1 MQITTARDAPL
12 GAWHLNPKGT
22 KVRVV
27 SYDEASKHYLVET
40 ERGVKTPVPPTY
52 PLTIIEPDAAAGKV
66 GIEELVGRP
75 RDQVEPHLA
84 ALRENELENLAARD
98 TRMWVAD
105 AVMREL
111 DRRAKG
117 PSVAPAPAVSAPAA
131 PPLISP
137 CLVCGVGYPAPPG
150 LHHSNVECKANL
162 AAKTMPLVEAA
173 ITTGALTLPPLPTAP
188 LIAELE
194 AIEDRIPEAGGR
206 SAAFMAGRAA
216 FGNGTT
222 IIDAIER
229 GTIDQFDQKACA
241 DFAGGLEDAAALAAS
256 EPSFVKQV
264 QDIVVDDPRA
274 DEVKAL
280 AAADEQFDHDPAF
293 DGMPESVARGLE
305 SSPTTITDQNPVDDA
320 PAPVVSIAARGYCP
334 DCGREGERLKNGAIR
349 VHQPIGA
356 RPGADKCGGSGKP
369 ALDTPAVKP
378 TPAPLAPVELAA
390 IRSEAQAKA
399 KALRDAHDADR
410 IAAARALP
418 DDEVRDIIAR
428 ALHLVETGAG
438 SVGLVMSCCDDALD
452 AREVLRPYLRPALDL
467 LERLPLRQQEW
478 NMVEDHLRAA
488 LTALTPRVAQK
499 SQTTEPTAPANV
511 LSESSEVAL
520 QSSAAN
526 AEPERAP
533 EVAESAAAT
542 PPPALPPTAPEPAPE
557 PPETIRLLV
566 GTVRESAAALAG
578 CYEVDVLRLALTWEE
593 QHQARRTVMERIEER
608 LARIEAGTAKP
619 RREEEARIQ
628 LPPRPAMDV
637 MEAMRLLVSIVESA
651 AKVGVR
657 IEITIAPDPT
667 LIP

>member
-117 PSVAPAPAVSAPAA
+117 SSVAPAPAVSAPAA

-137 CLVCGVGYPAPPG
+137 CLVCGVGYPSPPG
-150 LHHSNVECKANL
+150 LHHSNVQCKANL
-162 AAKTMPLVEAA
+162 AAKSMPLVEAA
-173 ITTGALTLPPLPTAP
+173 ITTCALTLPPLPTAP

-194 AIEDRIPEAGGR
+194 AIEERIPEAGGR
-206 SAAFMAGRAA
+206 SSAFMAGRAA
-216 FGNGTT
+216 HFNGKP
-222 IIDAIER
+222 IDGDVPIVDDLSYEQTVAEFER
-229 GTIDQFDQKACA
+229 GWREAEQ
-241 DFAGGLEDAAALAAS
+241 LAKD
-256 EPSFVKQV
+256 EPGFVKQLAAPMAAE
-264 QDIVVDDPRA
+264 VD
-274 DEVKAL
+274 AL
-280 AAADEQFDHDPAF
+280 ATDDEQSDRDPAF
-293 DGMPESVARGLE
+293 DGMPESVARGFE
-305 SSPTTITDQNPVDDA
+305 SSPTTITDQNPVDDT
-320 PAPVVSIAARGYCP
+320 PAPVVSAPAARGYCP
-334 DCGREGERLKNGAIR
+334 HCGREGERLKNGTIR

-356 RPGADKCGGSGKP
+356 RPGAERCDGSGKP

-378 TPAPLAPVELAA
+378 TPAPYTPAELAA
-390 IRSEAQAKA
+390 IRLEALTKA
-399 KALRDAHDADR
+399 RALRDGHDADR
-410 IAAARALP
+410 IAELMALP
-418 DDEVRDIIAR
+418 EQTVCNMLES
-428 ALHLVETGAG
+428 ALNLVEAG
-438 SVGLVMSCCDDALD
+438 SGSVLVVQELCDEALE
-452 AREVLRPYLRPALDL
+452 AREVLRPHLRPVLNL

-478 NMVEDHLRAA
+478 NTVEDHLRAA

-499 SQTTEPTAPANV
+499 SQTTEPTEPANV

-533 EVAESAAAT
+533 VAAESAAAT
-542 PPPALPPTAPEPAPE
+542 PSAAPPTTAPEPAPE
-557 PPETIRLLV
+557 APETIRLLV

-578 CYEVDVLRLALTWEE
+578 CYEVEVLRLALAWEE

-637 MEAMRLLVSIVESA
+637 LEAMRLLVSIVEGA
-651 AKVGVR
+651 ATKGVR
-657 IEITIAPDPT
+657 IEIKITPDPT
-667 LIP
+667 LAP

>member
-1 MQITTARDAPL
+1 MHITTARDAPL

-52 PLTIIEPDAAAGKV
+52 PLTIIEPDDAAGKV

-117 PSVAPAPAVSAPAA
+117 PSVAPAPTVSAPAA

-137 CLVCGVGYPAPPG
+137 CLVCGVGYPSPPG

-162 AAKTMPLVEAA
+162 AAKSMPLVEA
-173 ITTGALTLPPLPTAP
+173 
-188 LIAELE
+188 
-194 AIEDRIPEAGGR
+194 IEERIPEAGGR

-216 FGNGTT
+216 HFNGKP
-222 IIDAIER
+222 IDGDVPIVGDLSYEQTVAEFER
-229 GTIDQFDQKACA
+229 GWLDAEQFAKD
-241 DFAGGLEDAAALAAS
+241 
-256 EPSFVKQV
+256 EPGFVKQLPAPMAAE
-264 QDIVVDDPRA
+264 VD
-274 DEVKAL
+274 AL
-280 AAADEQFDHDPAF
+280 ATDDEQSDRDPAF
-293 DGMPESVARGLE
+293 DGMPESVARGFE
-305 SSPTTITDQNPVDDA
+305 SSPTTITDQNPVDDT
-320 PAPVVSIAARGYCP
+320 PAPVVSAPTARGYCP
-334 DCGREGERLKNGAIR
+334 HCGREGERLKNGTIR

-356 RPGADKCGGSGKP
+356 RPGAERCEGSGKP
-369 ALDTPAVKP
+369 ALDTPAAKP
-378 TPAPLAPVELAA
+378 TPAPYTLAGLAA
-390 IRSEAQAKA
+390 IQSEAKA
-399 KALRDAHDADR
+399 KGQALRDSHEADR
-410 IAAARALP
+410 IAELRALP
-418 DDEVRDIIAR
+418 EQTVCNMLES
-428 ALHLVETGAG
+428 ALNLVEAG
-438 SVGLVMSCCDDALD
+438 SGSVLVVQELCDEALE
-452 AREVLRPYLRPALDL
+452 AREVLRPHLRPVLDL

-478 NMVEDHLRAA
+478 NTVEDHLRAA

-499 SQTTEPTAPANV
+499 SQTTEPTAPANA
-511 LSESSEVAL
+511 LSESSEVAM

-533 EVAESAAAT
+533 VAAEGAAAT
-542 PPPALPPTAPEPAPE
+542 PSAASPTTAPEPAPE

-578 CYEVDVLRLALTWEE
+578 CYEVEVLRLALAWEE

-657 IEITIAPDPT
+657 IEFKITPDPT
-667 LIP
+667 LAP